1 VVIWPNSLITKLGL
15 LVIFLAVAFRVA
27 VPAYTEYKCVSAET
41 AFNNACLFAGTVK
54 E

>member
-1 VVIWPNSLITKLGL
+1 MLDYIVSRIGVLI
-15 LVIFLAVAFRVA
+15 LVLAVAFRIA

-41 AFNNACLFAGTVK
+41 AFNNACLFVGTVK